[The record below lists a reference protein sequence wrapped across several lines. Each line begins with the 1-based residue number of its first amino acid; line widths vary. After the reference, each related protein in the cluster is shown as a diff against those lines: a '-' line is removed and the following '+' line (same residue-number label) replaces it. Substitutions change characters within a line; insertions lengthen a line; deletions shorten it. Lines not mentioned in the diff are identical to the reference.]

1 MFAEIIISILAIVII
16 IQQILYYKLIKDL
29 TLKIKARD
37 LAEYE
42 RITQKPV
49 KKKIEPEVISAE
61 EAEATDYLKALK
73 KINKWPRK

>member
-37 LAEYE
+37 LAEHE

-49 KKKIEPEVISAE
+49 KKKM
-61 EAEATDYLKALK
+61 
-73 KINKWPRK
+73 KI